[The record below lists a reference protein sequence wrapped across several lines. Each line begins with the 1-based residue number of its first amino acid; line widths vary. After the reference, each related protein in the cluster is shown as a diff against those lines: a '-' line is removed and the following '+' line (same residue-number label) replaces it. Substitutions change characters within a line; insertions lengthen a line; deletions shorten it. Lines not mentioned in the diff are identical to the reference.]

1 MILEHIRLKSKE
13 IDENDILEVLKV
25 VKQAENPILIHCW
38 HGSDRARVITAAY
51 RIIFENWSKE
61 QAIEE
66 LRKPEFS
73 YHEKWYPNLIDL
85 LTNLDVQKIRNE
97 LGI

>member
-1 MILEHIRLKSKE
+1 
-13 IDENDILEVLKV
+13 LKV

-66 LRKPEFS
+66 LRKPEFG
-73 YHEKWYPNLIDL
+73 YHEKCYPNLINL